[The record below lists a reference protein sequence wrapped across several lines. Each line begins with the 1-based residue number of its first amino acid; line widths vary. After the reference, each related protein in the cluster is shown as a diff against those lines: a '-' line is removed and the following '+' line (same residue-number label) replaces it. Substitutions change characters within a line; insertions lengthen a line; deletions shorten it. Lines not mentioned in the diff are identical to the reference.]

1 MYKGFGRTL
10 FYIFWHFILLFAY
23 IVCMEA
29 SFLELKSKQV
39 INTVDGKCLGHITDI
54 IFDVATACALGFVVP
69 GQGGGFLGLF
79 KSNKDLFIPFD
90 CVCKI
95 GVDVIL
101 VELYINDNS
110 RPNDKGKNAYANSY
124 IQASGQNNQ
133 NSGKPQNIVPP
144 HKNN

>member
-1 MYKGFGRTL
+1 
-10 FYIFWHFILLFAY
+10 
-23 IVCMEA
+23 MEA

-69 GQGGGFLGLF
+69 GQNGGFLGLF
-79 KSNKDLFIPFD
+79 RGNKDIFIPFD

-101 VELYINDNS
+101 VELYVNEDKSKSNS
-110 RPNDKGKNAYANSY
+110 KVKSCADFSCEKGNNDKNS
-124 IQASGQNNQ
+124 
-133 NSGKPQNIVPP
+133 KPQNVVSQYTN
-144 HKNN
+144 K